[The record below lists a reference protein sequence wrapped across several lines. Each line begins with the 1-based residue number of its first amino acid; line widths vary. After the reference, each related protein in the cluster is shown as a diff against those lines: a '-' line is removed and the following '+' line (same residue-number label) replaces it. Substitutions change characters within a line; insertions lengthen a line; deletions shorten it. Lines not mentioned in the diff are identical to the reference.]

1 MIKSV
6 NGNRGEEMN
15 KDEVIEIMNHVVNYI
30 NREVGKSNNLTDE
43 QIDEAILQHQ
53 EGLTYING
61 MLYDELVHR
70 GIIA

>member
-1 MIKSV
+1 
-6 NGNRGEEMN
+6 MN

-30 NREVGKSNNLTDE
+30 NREVGKSNNLTEE

>member
-1 MIKSV
+1 
-6 NGNRGEEMN
+6 MN